1 MRPFTVGIYILRCKQ
16 LGFSFDDLM
25 NISEGSMM
33 DIIIESNNDGEK
45 YAEKGTRTSFEA
57 MFGG

>member
-1 MRPFTVGIYILRCKQ
+1 MRPFTVGVYILRCKQ
-16 LGFSFDDLM
+16 LGFSFDDLLCL
-25 NISEGSMM
+25 SEGAMM

-45 YAEKGTRTSFEA
+45 YAEKGTKASFEA

>member
-1 MRPFTVGIYILRCKQ
+1 VGIYILRCKQ

-25 NISEGSMM
+25 SISEGSMM
-33 DIIIESNNDGEK
+33 DIIIESNNDCEK
-45 YAEKGTRTSFEA
+45 YAEKGTKVSFEA